1 MKNNEGYP
9 DPTASKAIHEADKLP
24 KHIMDVVHTLKLVA
38 GMVGLRI
45 TKLELEDRKSGRQYM
60 WRRGDRWTRR
70 LWKSINRKKEN

>member
-45 TKLELEDRKSGRQYM
+45 KSVELEDRKSGKRY
-60 WRRGDRWTRR
+60 TRR
-70 LWKSINRKKEN
+70 R

>member
-9 DPTASKAIHEADKLP
+9 DHTASKAIHEADKLP

-45 TKLELEDRKSGRQYM
+45 KSVELEDRKSGKRYT
-60 WRRGDRWTRR
+60 WRR
-70 LWKSINRKKEN
+70 

>member
-24 KHIMDVVHTLKLVA
+24 KHIMDVVHTLKLGA

-45 TKLELEDRKSGRQYM
+45 KSVELEDRKSGKRY
-60 WRRGDRWTRR
+60 WYGR
-70 LWKSINRKKEN
+70 

>member
-24 KHIMDVVHTLKLVA
+24 KHIMHVVHALKLVA

-60 WRRGDRWTRR
+60 WRR
-70 LWKSINRKKEN
+70 

>member
-38 GMVGLRI
+38 GMVGLMI

-60 WRRGDRWTRR
+60 WRR
-70 LWKSINRKKEN
+70 

>member
-45 TKLELEDRKSGRQYM
+45 TKLELVDRKSGRQYM
-60 WRRGDRWTRR
+60 WRR
-70 LWKSINRKKEN
+70 

>member
-9 DPTASKAIHEADKLP
+9 DPTASKAIHEADRLP

-38 GMVGLRI
+38 GMVGLRV

-60 WRRGDRWTRR
+60 WRR
-70 LWKSINRKKEN
+70 

>member
-45 TKLELEDRKSGRQYM
+45 KSVELEDRNSGKRYT
-60 WRRGDRWTRR
+60 WRR
-70 LWKSINRKKEN
+70 

>member
-9 DPTASKAIHEADKLP
+9 DPTASTAIHEADKLP

-45 TKLELEDRKSGRQYM
+45 KSVELEDRKSGKRYT
-60 WRRGDRWTRR
+60 WRR
-70 LWKSINRKKEN
+70 

>member
-60 WRRGDRWTRR
+60 WRR
-70 LWKSINRKKEN
+70 

>member
-9 DPTASKAIHEADKLP
+9 DPTASKAIHEADKLT

-60 WRRGDRWTRR
+60 WRR
-70 LWKSINRKKEN
+70 